1 MLELL
6 RRQAFNASMEHSNEK
21 QHSDNPSA
29 YEACIQDIYLAS
41 HTTEN
46 VLEKINQFRN
56 RAIDPVSEEVKM
68 LGRLMKGTLD
78 VSRDAIDNDD
88 VPAAEKMFLYG
99 AMTGLY
105 IGDEMMGGYVPTKQV
120 LAASYELLK
129 DDPRQFIYDA
139 ATTVAQMDPTTA
151 HIVNKWKQ
159 AIAGNNIGDA
169 FFDIGFGI
177 MMCSVNRTIYEI
189 DTIHSLENS
198 IDWEL
203 PESEKPSPI
212 ALQSVDDDCLRIAGV
227 FSDHMAAW
235 GIEGLS
241 GEELGEGLQRIAELL
256 KSDLVALEDLMI
268 DDYVQ
273 TRGFGIYIGLD
284 EEGRP
289 ESANEFDEDSCIR
302 GKFTRVMCTLV
313 PTEYA
318 LIMGI
323 TEGDDIY
330 EPLACLVLENVE
342 GVDLSGNVVSRD
354 GACAIPL
361 RSSGAYLDKL
371 LFKAE

>member
-6 RRQAFNASMEHSNEK
+6 PGQAFNASMEHSNEK
-21 QHSDNPSA
+21 QHSDDTPA
-29 YEACIQDIYLAS
+29 YEACIQDIYLANQN
-41 HTTEN
+41 TTD
-46 VLEKINQFRN
+46 VLDKIKQFRDK
-56 RAIDPVSEEVKM
+56 AISPASEERTM
-68 LGRLMKGTLD
+68 LAEIMNGTLV
-78 VSRDAIDNDD
+78 VSRDAIHDDD
-88 VPAAEKMFLYG
+88 VPAAGKMFLSG
-99 AMTGLY
+99 AMAGLY
-105 IGDEMMGGYVPTKQV
+105 IGDEIMGGYVPTKRV
-120 LAASYELLK
+120 LAASYELLR
-129 DDPRQFIYDA
+129 DDPRQFMHDA
-139 ATTVAQMDPTTA
+139 ATTVEQMDPTTT

-159 AIAGNNIGDA
+159 AISSDSAGDA

-189 DTIHSLENS
+189 DTIYNLENS
-198 IDWEL
+198 VDWEL
-203 PESEKPSPI
+203 PEPEKPSPI
-212 ALQSVDDDCLRIAGV
+212 ALQVVDDDCLSIASA
-227 FSDHMAAW
+227 FQDHLTTLDVD
-235 GIEGLS
+235 GLT
-241 GEELGEGLQRIAELL
+241 GEELGVGLQRVAELL
-256 KSDLVALEDLMI
+256 EGHLTTLEDLTI
-268 DDYVQ
+268 DDCVQ

-289 ESANEFDEDSCIR
+289 ESANEFDDDLRIR
-302 GKFTRVMCTLV
+302 GTVARVICTLV

-342 GVDLSGNVVSRD
+342 GVEPSGNIVPRD